1 MAITFDVG
9 FRADTKELSASL
21 STIQRE
27 VQAAFSAPTAGKGM
41 STEIA
46 AAVKQA
52 QILEQ
57 TLKKATTEKGTS
69 FIQMNLELK
78 KMGTSAEEM
87 VATLA
92 KAGPAFSGSLNT
104 MLQTFAT
111 ADRNLL
117 SMSAKI
123 KEMGRVLTQS
133 FKFSAAQSAIQ
144 FVTGEA
150 QEAIQ
155 WVQKLDSQLNTIQ
168 IVSGKTAAEMG
179 KVYDVVIQ
187 KSKELRVT
195 AQDYAEASQIFYQQG
210 LGDEEVARRSEI
222 TIQAAKAAGQ
232 STSDMADQL
241 TAVWNTYQMQGDE
254 LQRAASVGAK
264 MGAETAVEFKDIA
277 EAMQISASAAAQ
289 MGVSYDSLAAIIATV
304 GETTKQSASVIGNA
318 YKTIFSRFY
327 NLKAA
332 GEEGAVELGQ
342 ISNNLKQL
350 GVDILDSSGEL
361 IELDNVIQNVGNSW
375 DTYTQKQKI
384 AIAEQVG
391 GTRQYGQFLALMENF
406 DKYQKNLASANAETG
421 AETLLSQ
428 YETSLE
434 SIDSAMENASESW
447 ARAFA
452 DIFTSDAQI
461 EFYHGVEKIG
471 NVMENIM
478 TTTGGL
484 QGILTLIGAYLT
496 RHIVTGVQ
504 RARDAAKEFVASL
517 SVEKQ
522 LAYSQEKLDKMKQSI
537 QQMTDLN
544 MGFTPQSGAYGSLGH
559 DTSTENT
566 VEQQYLTTKLEITEQ
581 VTQANIRLQEIQ
593 RSGTAEIR
601 NQVESER
608 QLLETA
614 QRVALTETDS
624 LKAMRDQAKEQQRIA
639 SALNR
644 RAQSTTDSNQK
655 AALTDQAKQMQASIE
670 LVTSATQTSEGAV
683 TKFKN
688 NLFLMA
694 DAFKNADGDGA
705 SFAQSLQEVAT
716 GPMMTMDETITDVV
730 VRMDEYLRRLS
741 QEQIDNPTAARQ
753 DQINSLTQLR
763 NNLDQTANSQQRL
776 REAFGQVT
784 DSSTR
789 IKAMFDATG
798 NSAKGMAQSLASSI
812 SNITMVTS
820 VMGNMISGFQDGTMT
835 ISGFVS
841 QAVILVPTI
850 MSLASSC
857 GPAIAGMLSL
867 SMGLMKNT
875 TEESANAAA
884 TILNKIAKEGLTV
897 ATLKQAAANTTLLA
911 SLGILAVAITAVVGV
926 VMLLVAAWKEMK
938 NQSPEHQLELAK
950 EAAAGLEEEAKA
962 AQETADNLRAAFDK
976 YDSAVDKLQSC
987 TRGTEEWKNALEE
1000 VNDAALGVI
1009 NTLGDLSAEDIESLY
1024 SRNADGMIEF
1034 NEDKI
1039 AELQEK
1045 ADQKASAAEYAASM
1059 GQVRVAQAKN
1069 DVALKDI
1076 GNTVSNEQYNN
1087 TAGNYAQASST
1098 IQKIVEENLHD
1109 LSNLTE
1115 TEFADKLKELGIAT
1129 SMLSDNA
1136 MKDLQTQVNALADST
1151 EAADAKMK
1159 LIAQLKTDEVLGDD
1173 YDGEEKT
1180 IAANKMAAEEQKIY
1194 DELYSKYTGDNI
1206 SKASGA
1212 NNAIAKEMLEDYNK
1226 ATGNNWSL
1234 DRNAVRGSDSN
1245 RTFAFL
1251 DESGEL
1257 REFTAKQVAS
1267 TIAASQALET
1277 LTGNAEAA
1285 AKTISKLERNTSD
1298 AETEAWKGFIAEGNF
1313 NGLTEKEIS
1322 SKLNE
1327 EDLTEWIAD
1336 SYGLDPDAD
1345 GFEEA
1350 WQSLA
1355 ESLGYDSGAALV
1367 EGVREGLETSQKA
1380 LNDVG
1385 SSLSD
1390 NAKEIFDT
1398 IDLSGVTVGGQQAV
1412 EDAFSQVYSNFGA
1425 EGAQK
1430 FAEAMSGVPDSF
1442 TDIMGQINWQDADV
1456 DSLKQQVELLGG
1468 SIEGVTDE
1476 QLATMIEMM
1485 QTMSEISFDA
1495 ATASFKSVKDAVS
1508 GLENNTDTVS
1518 EEQMQALRDAGVAAD
1533 AYFQKMADGTYQ
1545 LQMDAD
1551 AFAQLAHDI
1560 ALKDMYDVA
1569 ETSSK
1574 KALDLA
1580 KVSSYTDEG
1589 MENSVYQQRQA
1600 LEATGNLDAGQI
1612 SDLNNTLSTKGYAA
1626 YAEQVKQAFQEA
1638 NISAESIDNALTEAA
1653 AEAQAAKDAIADADF
1668 QFETESAGLDLDT
1681 TTRYAE
1687 RLAKE
1692 MALTEKAA
1700 EGSGEEIE
1708 VTAEEIKKYEKAAR
1722 DAAIRNQKLD
1732 RGLKNLNENLDDY
1745 KKKLKN
1751 SNKGSAEWS
1760 EAMDA
1765 LKGDLADIVDFD
1777 DADLLS
1783 DQFAESALAS
1793 EDLKLALD
1801 GDVDALL
1808 RLQAA
1813 AADDMMA
1820 NTIKAQADNGD
1831 LLMQQWDN
1839 VKSKW
1844 EEIKAKMAD
1853 PATVG
1858 PVDQSE
1864 LIESFNQMIANGNMT
1879 KDQIEA
1885 ALAGMHV
1892 SANVK
1897 TEYVPQTVTVPQ
1909 TITEEAMLEAGT
1921 ATVQVPGEDGKWDPQ
1936 PVTLMKKVTRTYD
1949 AGTVDVQGV
1958 VPKYTI
1964 EGTTDEG
1971 GVTTGFVNAPPPKV
1985 SNGSTT
1991 SGNTGGNTGGGGG
2004 SAPKHS
2010 AKKAT
2015 KREKINDRYGTINSQ
2030 IDKTSRS
2037 MEKYGAAA
2045 DSAFGSSRMR
2055 SLKKINKE
2063 LAVQAKNYNELYKI
2077 AKKYYG
2083 DKNSG
2088 DYAEMLKEQKSAA
2101 EALGVS
2107 LIEVTTNADGFISN
2121 RTEVIDQLDAQ
2132 LQAAYDAYKTQA
2144 DAFDNAQSTDEAWS
2158 ERIDKLKEDYED
2170 LKKEV
2175 DEYIEAMDQV
2185 DETAQ
2190 KMAEA
2195 MEEAVQA
2202 IRDHFSNLVEQS
2214 NLKLELRLAIDETDI
2229 KMAEFLIETLGD
2241 VGVRTGEAWSLLN
2254 DNLKSSQ
2261 KSLAGMVQNTE
2272 EMFGIL
2278 DQIKSGQNV
2287 DGDKFSAMFGE
2298 EAWKKYI
2305 RSDGVVPQEV
2315 MDQLGEMADSMVDNL
2330 QTQFD
2335 TGAEMID
2342 QYIQILEMTM
2352 DEFDKIATKIEQ
2364 QNETLDMYMD
2374 LLDFSGKDHT
2384 AAGRQAVKDIA
2395 DARMSNAAVEV
2406 ERAKAQLDTAKL
2418 AAEQTQGQL
2427 DDFFSKYGTDESSW
2441 TESQT
2446 WMYNH
2451 LKDNVNAAEDIL
2463 NDAQSTF
2470 TGSIQDLASTASEA
2484 IEQMAQVIKEQTAES
2499 LGGLFADF
2507 ESMTEMYDTEYELSH
2522 FFLEDYDK
2530 AYQLNTLL
2538 GEINDQMEDI
2548 TDPARLNEYNAL
2560 LEETNALNQEGVNVT
2575 QNDIELLKAKFE
2587 IQKAQ
2592 DAYEEAK
2599 AAKNT
2604 MRLARDASGNW
2615 NYIYSSEQSQTED
2628 AAQKLADAQYNYDKL
2643 LHEMRDESS
2652 QLWMQAQQEF
2662 FEWQETI
2669 DWARYN
2675 SNETYRQQ
2683 IDTQYEQYRQKTQ
2696 LYSEQVI
2703 KYNNLLGE
2711 NFAETALGVATQ
2723 YDSMEAA
2730 QLEYTNTHAQY
2741 NEDLKQNQESFE
2753 AKVEE
2758 VCTNVGIDYNNLAEE
2773 VGEKTLEM
2781 QKSNNNLSA
2790 NITTLKN
2797 KAASDL
2803 TAMNTQISSWK
2814 DRFISDM
2821 DAAIRKVRELIAE
2834 IQRLRAAQLAEA
2846 STGFDAEI
2854 DYTAVGY
2861 NAIGAGTTEEQRK
2874 ALEDL
2879 KNNAEGQ
2886 KLAAEWANKVNSED
2900 LADAGHKYATGGVT
2914 SDDYWKA
2921 MENAVANGTIKGTIE
2936 AVDSSDAAK
2945 QVGNQGST
2953 LDISKLPGYASGGLV
2968 SGYQIAKLA
2977 EDNRPEY
2984 VLNPDD
2990 TLNVL
2995 NAVKYAQ
3002 KMVEMQMAQKK
3013 LSDAV
3018 AFEQAENKIF
3028 SDIAS
3033 LRQATTTPVAQDVK
3047 IEATFPNVSVAS
3059 EIEEAFNNL
3068 VNQAV
3073 QYVGKANKK

>member
-9 FRADTKELSASL
+9 FRADTKELSAQL

-144 FVTGEA
+144 FVTSEA
-150 QEAIQ
+150 QEAIH

-168 IVSGKTAAEMG
+168 IVSGKTAAEME

-232 STSDMADQL
+232 STADMADQL

-264 MGAETAVEFKDIA
+264 MGAETAIEFKDIA
-277 EAMQISASAAAQ
+277 EAMQISASAASQ

-304 GETTKQSASVIGNA
+304 GETTKQSASIIGNA
-318 YKTIFSRFY
+318 YKTILSRFY

-342 ISNNLKQL
+342 ISNNLKKL
-350 GVDILDSSGEL
+350 GVDIMDSSGEL
-361 IELDNVIQNVGNSW
+361 IKLDTVIQNVGNSW

-447 ARAFA
+447 SRAFA

-496 RHIVTGVQ
+496 RHIVTGAQ
-504 RARDAAKEFVASL
+504 RARDAAKEFAASL

-593 RSGTAEIR
+593 RSGTAEMR

-655 AALTDQAKQMQASIE
+655 AALTNQAKQMQASIE
-670 LVTSATQTSEGAV
+670 LVTSATQTSNGAV

-694 DAFKNADGDGA
+694 DAFRNADGDGA

-716 GPMMTMDETITDVV
+716 GPMMTMDDTITDVV
-730 VRMDEYLRRLS
+730 IRMDEYLQRLR

-753 DQINSLTQLR
+753 NQIDSLTQLR
-763 NNLDQTANSQQRL
+763 NSLEQTANSQQRL

-812 SNITMVTS
+812 SNIAMMTS

-841 QAVILVPTI
+841 QAAILVPTI

-857 GPAIAGMLSL
+857 GPAIAGLLSM

-875 TEESANAAA
+875 SEESANAAA

-911 SLGILAVAITAVVGV
+911 SLGILAVVITAVVGV

-938 NQSPEHQLELAK
+938 NQSPEHQLDLAK
-950 EAAAGLEEEAKA
+950 EAAAGLEEEANA
-962 AQETADNLRAAFDK
+962 AKEAADNLRASFEK
-976 YDSAVDKLQSC
+976 YDSAVEKLQSC

-1000 VNDAALGVI
+1000 VNDAALGII
-1009 NTLGDLSAEDIESLY
+1009 NTMGDMSAEDIEGLY

-1034 NEDKI
+1034 DKDKMS
-1039 AELQEK
+1039 ELQDK
-1045 ADQKASAAEYAASM
+1045 ADQKASAAEYAASI
-1059 GQVRVAQAKN
+1059 GKVRVIEAAN
-1069 DVALKDI
+1069 DVKLNDI
-1076 GNTVSNEQYNN
+1076 GNAVFNKQYRNGR
-1087 TAGNYAQASST
+1087 GNDSQDSST
-1098 IQKIVEENLHD
+1098 IQKIIKENLKD
-1109 LSNLTE
+1109 LSDLTE
-1115 TEFADKLKELGIAT
+1115 TEFAAKLKELGVTT
-1129 SMLSDNA
+1129 SRLSDGA

-1173 YDGEEKT
+1173 YNVAEKT
-1180 IAANKMAAEEQKIY
+1180 IASNMMATEQQKIY
-1194 DELYSKYTGDNI
+1194 DELYAKYTGDNI

-1212 NNAIAKEMLEDYNK
+1212 NNAIAKEMLEEYNK

-1251 DESGEL
+1251 DEQGQL

-1267 TIAASQALET
+1267 TIAAAKALEN
-1277 LTGNAEAA
+1277 LSGNAEKAA
-1285 AKTISKLERNTSD
+1285 EVIGNLNN
-1298 AETEAWKGFIAEGNF
+1298 AEDGEALKGFITDGNF
-1313 NGLTEKEIS
+1313 NKMTQGELEEIS
-1322 SKLNE
+1322 GKS
-1327 EDLTEWIAD
+1327 
-1336 SYGLDPDAD
+1336 DAD
-1345 GFEEA
+1345 LSTYLKEQFGTENLQEV
-1350 WQSLA
+1350 A
-1355 ESLGYDSGAALV
+1355 ETLGYDTTEALLAGIREGIATSKGALEEVGNNLGKRAKEVFEKIQEAGTLDDFTIDEQQQVAGLIEQAFNNGGTKGAEALGKIIEATGEQSSEFLDEIALVDWATVSPEQLQKQLEEAGIATDGFADALPNLIQLLRQAGEVTQESAAALYNSIAEYRNSETGDV
-1367 EGVREGLETSQKA
+1367 VDAEAITALEQAGIETSQ
-1380 LNDVG
+1380 
-1385 SSLSD
+1385 
-1390 NAKEIFDT
+1390 
-1398 IDLSGVTVGGQQAV
+1398 
-1412 EDAFSQVYSNFGA
+1412 
-1425 EGAQK
+1425 
-1430 FAEAMSGVPDSF
+1430 
-1442 TDIMGQINWQDADV
+1442 
-1456 DSLKQQVELLGG
+1456 
-1468 SIEGVTDE
+1468 
-1476 QLATMIEMM
+1476 
-1485 QTMSEISFDA
+1485 
-1495 ATASFKSVKDAVS
+1495 
-1508 GLENNTDTVS
+1508 
-1518 EEQMQALRDAGVAAD
+1518 
-1533 AYFQKMADGTYQ
+1533 YFQQMADGTYVLTKNAEEFNEVVEEASLQ
-1545 LQMDAD
+1545 GYRELIHQTNENIKALEGAKAYVDASGAEGLSDLESSAYKDSRRGGQMDYQKASAQYALLDSTGNLTDQQRAEWGEGITNNNLSASEARELAD
-1551 AFAQLAHDI
+1551 AFE
-1560 ALKDMYDVA
+1560 K
-1569 ETSSK
+1569 
-1574 KALDLA
+1574 
-1580 KVSSYTDEG
+1580 
-1589 MENSVYQQRQA
+1589 
-1600 LEATGNLDAGQI
+1600 
-1612 SDLNNTLSTKGYAA
+1612 
-1626 YAEQVKQAFQEA
+1626 A
-1638 NISAESIDNALTEAA
+1638 NISAEQINSALEEQSALLKETQDIIFNTQQLSE
-1653 AEAQAAKDAIADADF
+1653 AEA
-1668 QFETESAGLDLDT
+1668 AGLDSGEVLE
-1681 TTRYAE
+1681 YAE
-1687 RLAKE
+1687 HLQEVANSSDLVVDNISEMDATMAAVDIKKMNKGIEELAEGFEDWSDILKKSDKSSAE
-1692 MALTEKAA
+1692 YGEALNGMREALSKVIDVEEGYISDSFVQEHMDEIAKAA
-1700 EGSGEEIE
+1700 EGDAAAIDSLRAAMANEIVLNVGADTGIAEEQLLNLSNNVLSQIPDDLQIGATLDDSQFLEAANRLIAESGMTAEEAQDYFNSIGYEPTFETEPQTITHQVPLEAKETTYSVGVNWKTLGSLPEFLGGGTISVPYPTIKSTTRNLTEYDTVPEEIE
-1708 VTAEEIKKYEKAAR
+1708 VPALSADGHPKIKSIKKTSSGAA
-1722 DAAIRNQKLD
+1722 N
-1732 RGLKNLNENLDDY
+1732 NY
-1745 KKKLKN
+1745 
-1751 SNKGSAEWS
+1751 
-1760 EAMDA
+1760 
-1765 LKGDLADIVDFD
+1765 
-1777 DADLLS
+1777 
-1783 DQFAESALAS
+1783 
-1793 EDLKLALD
+1793 
-1801 GDVDALL
+1801 
-1808 RLQAA
+1808 
-1813 AADDMMA
+1813 
-1820 NTIKAQADNGD
+1820 
-1831 LLMQQWDN
+1831 
-1839 VKSKW
+1839 SK
-1844 EEIKAKMAD
+1844 
-1853 PATVG
+1853 T
-1858 PVDQSE
+1858 
-1864 LIESFNQMIANGNMT
+1864 N
-1879 KDQIEA
+1879 
-1885 ALAGMHV
+1885 
-1892 SANVK
+1892 
-1897 TEYVPQTVTVPQ
+1897 
-1909 TITEEAMLEAGT
+1909 
-1921 ATVQVPGEDGKWDPQ
+1921 PGG
-1936 PVTLMKKVTRTYD
+1936 
-1949 AGTVDVQGV
+1949 
-1958 VPKYTI
+1958 
-1964 EGTTDEG
+1964 
-1971 GVTTGFVNAPPPKV
+1971 PPP
-1985 SNGSTT
+1985 SSSGSK
-1991 SGNTGGNTGGGGG
+1991 GGGG
-2004 SAPKHS
+2004 SSPKHS
-2010 AKKAT
+2010 AKNAAKYD
-2015 KREKINDRYGTINSQ
+2015 KIADRYGSIQSS
-2030 IDKTSRS
+2030 IDKTSRA
-2037 MEKYGAAA
+2037 MDRYGSAQ
-2045 DSAFGSSRMR
+2045 DSAFGAAKMR
-2055 SLKKINKE
+2055 NIKKISQE
-2063 LAVQAKNYNELYKI
+2063 LIKQAHNYNELYKQ

-2088 DYAEMLKEQKSAA
+2088 DYADMLKEQQEAA
-2101 EALGVS
+2101 KALGIS
-2107 LIEVTTNADGFISN
+2107 LVDITTNTDGFISN
-2121 RTEVIDQLDAQ
+2121 RTEIIAQLDER
-2132 LQAAYDAYKTQA
+2132 LEAAYNAYKAEA
-2144 DAFDNAQSTDEAWS
+2144 DAFDKAKSTDEAWS
-2158 ERIDKLKEDYED
+2158 ERIDKLKENYED
-2170 LKKEV
+2170 LKEEV
-2175 DEYIEAMDQV
+2175 DEYIESMDQV

-2202 IRDHFSNLVEQS
+2202 IRDHFSNLVAQS

-2229 KMAEFLIETLGD
+2229 RMAEFLIETLGD

-2261 KSLAGMVQNTE
+2261 KSLAGMVKNTE

-2298 EAWKKYI
+2298 EAWKKYLMG
-2305 RSDGVVPQEV
+2305 DGVVPQEV

-2335 TGAEMID
+2335 TGAKMID

-2352 DEFDKIATKIEQ
+2352 DEFDKIATKIEH

-2384 AAGRQAVKDIA
+2384 AAGRKAVKDIA

-2418 AAEQTQGQL
+2418 AAEQAQGQL

-2446 WMYNH
+2446 WMYNQ
-2451 LKDNVNAAEDIL
+2451 LKDNVNDAEDIL

-2470 TGSIQDLASTASEA
+2470 TGSIQDLASAASEA

-2548 TDPARLNEYNAL
+2548 TDPARLSEYNAL
-2560 LEETNALNQEGVNVT
+2560 LEETNALNQEGVNAT

-2599 AAKNT
+2599 AAQNT

-2615 NYIYSSEQSQTED
+2615 NYVYSSEQTQTED

-2675 SNETYRQQ
+2675 ANETYRQQ

-2711 NFAETALGVATQ
+2711 NFAETALGIATQ

-2730 QLEYTNTHAQY
+2730 QFEYTNTHAQY

-2758 VCTNVGIDYNNLAEE
+2758 VCNNVGIDYQNLASE
-2773 VGEKTLEM
+2773 VGKKTLEM
-2781 QKSNNNLSA
+2781 QQSNNNLSA

-2803 TAMNTQISSWK
+2803 TAMNNQISSWK
-2814 DRFISDM
+2814 NRFISDM

-2834 IQRLRAAQLAEA
+2834 IQRLRETQLEESSVTGYDKNTDYTDYLHTDYAAFKAAGGEDDMATWLDKYHKTDVLERINAGNDRGIYAGANYEEAKQIIVDAFKEGAEYINGNQYNYGEGESGKTLNDWDTVLATGQRADGGLVDKPGFYQLAED
-2846 STGFDAEI
+2846 GE
-2854 DYTAVGY
+2854 
-2861 NAIGAGTTEEQRK
+2861 
-2874 ALEDL
+2874 
-2879 KNNAEGQ
+2879 
-2886 KLAAEWANKVNSED
+2886 
-2900 LADAGHKYATGGVT
+2900 
-2914 SDDYWKA
+2914 
-2921 MENAVANGTIKGTIE
+2921 
-2936 AVDSSDAAK
+2936 
-2945 QVGNQGST
+2945 
-2953 LDISKLPGYASGGLV
+2953 
-2968 SGYQIAKLA
+2968 
-2977 EDNRPEY
+2977 PEY
-2984 VLNPDD
+2984 VLNPED
-2990 TLNVL
+2990 TKNILAAVRL
-2995 NAVKYAQ
+2995 AQQQVKYQLDIKQYADLLNQTQ
-3002 KMVEMQMAQKK
+3002 KSSE
-3013 LSDAV
+3013 
-3018 AFEQAENKIF
+3018 
-3028 SDIAS
+3028 AS
-3033 LRQATTTPVAQDVK
+3033 LWAQIRPETTTTPVAQDVK

>member
-1 MAITFDVG
+1 M
-9 FRADTKELSASL
+9 
-21 STIQRE
+21 
-27 VQAAFSAPTAGKGM
+27 QAAFSAPTAGKGM

-117 SMSAKI
+117 SISAKI

-168 IVSGKTAAEMG
+168 IVSGKTAAEME

-241 TAVWNTYQMQGDE
+241 TAIWNTYQMQGDE

-264 MGAETAVEFKDIA
+264 MGAETAIEFKDIA
-277 EAMQISASAAAQ
+277 EAMQISASAASQ

-342 ISNNLKQL
+342 ISNNLKKL
-350 GVDILDSSGEL
+350 GVDIMDSSGEL
-361 IELDNVIQNVGNSW
+361 IKLDTVIQNVGNSW

-421 AETLLSQ
+421 ADTLLSQ

-593 RSGTAEIR
+593 KSGTAEMR

-608 QLLETA
+608 QLLETT

-655 AALTDQAKQMQASIE
+655 TALTDQAKQMQASIE

-716 GPMMTMDETITDVV
+716 GPMMTMDDTIRDVV
-730 VRMDEYLRRLS
+730 VRMDEYLQRLC
-741 QEQIDNPTAARQ
+741 QEQIDNPTAVRQ

-763 NNLDQTANSQQRL
+763 NNLEQTAKSQQRL

-789 IKAMFDATG
+789 VKAMFDATG

-1009 NTLGDLSAEDIESLY
+1009 NTLGDLSSEDIESLY

-1076 GNTVSNEQYNN
+1076 GNAVSNEQYRNGG
-1087 TAGNYAQASST
+1087 GNDSQDSST
-1098 IQKIVEENLHD
+1098 IQKIIKENLKD
-1109 LSNLTE
+1109 LSDLTE
-1115 TEFADKLKELGIAT
+1115 TEFAAKLKELGVTT
-1129 SMLSDNA
+1129 SRLSDGA

-1173 YDGEEKT
+1173 YNAAEKT
-1180 IAANKMAAEEQKIY
+1180 IASNMMATEQQKIY
-1194 DELYSKYTGDNI
+1194 DELYAKYTGDNI

-1212 NNAIAKEMLEDYNK
+1212 NNAIAKEMLEEYNK

-1251 DESGEL
+1251 DEQGQL
-1257 REFTAKQVAS
+1257 REFTAKQVAT
-1267 TIAASQALET
+1267 TIAAAKALEN
-1277 LTGNAEAA
+1277 LSGNAEKAA
-1285 AKTISKLERNTSD
+1285 EVIGNLNN
-1298 AETEAWKGFIAEGNF
+1298 AEDGEALKGFITDGNF
-1313 NGLTEKEIS
+1313 NKMTQGELEEIS
-1322 SKLNE
+1322 GKS
-1327 EDLTEWIAD
+1327 
-1336 SYGLDPDAD
+1336 DAD
-1345 GFEEA
+1345 LSTYLKEQFGTENLQEV
-1350 WQSLA
+1350 A
-1355 ESLGYDSGAALV
+1355 ETLGYDTTEALLAGIREGIATSKGALEEVGNNLGKRAKEVFEKIQEAGTLDDFTIDEQQQVAGLIEQAFNNGGTKGAEALGKIIEATGEQSSEFLDEIALVDWATVSPEQLQKQLEDAGIATDGFADALPNLIQLLRQAGEVTQESAAALYNSIAEYRNSETGDV
-1367 EGVREGLETSQKA
+1367 VDAEAITALEQAGIETSQ
-1380 LNDVG
+1380 
-1385 SSLSD
+1385 
-1390 NAKEIFDT
+1390 
-1398 IDLSGVTVGGQQAV
+1398 
-1412 EDAFSQVYSNFGA
+1412 
-1425 EGAQK
+1425 
-1430 FAEAMSGVPDSF
+1430 
-1442 TDIMGQINWQDADV
+1442 
-1456 DSLKQQVELLGG
+1456 
-1468 SIEGVTDE
+1468 
-1476 QLATMIEMM
+1476 
-1485 QTMSEISFDA
+1485 
-1495 ATASFKSVKDAVS
+1495 
-1508 GLENNTDTVS
+1508 
-1518 EEQMQALRDAGVAAD
+1518 
-1533 AYFQKMADGTYQ
+1533 YFQQMADGTYVLTKNAEEFNAVVEKTSLQ
-1545 LQMDAD
+1545 GYQELIHQTNENIKALEGAKAYVDASGADGLSDLESSAYKDSRRGGQMDYQKASAQYALLDSTGNLTDQQRAEWGEGITNNNLSASEARELAD
-1551 AFAQLAHDI
+1551 AFE
-1560 ALKDMYDVA
+1560 K
-1569 ETSSK
+1569 
-1574 KALDLA
+1574 
-1580 KVSSYTDEG
+1580 
-1589 MENSVYQQRQA
+1589 
-1600 LEATGNLDAGQI
+1600 
-1612 SDLNNTLSTKGYAA
+1612 
-1626 YAEQVKQAFQEA
+1626 A
-1638 NISAESIDNALTEAA
+1638 NISAEQINSALEEQSALLKETQDIIFNTQQLNE
-1653 AEAQAAKDAIADADF
+1653 AEA
-1668 QFETESAGLDLDT
+1668 AGLDSGEVLE
-1681 TTRYAE
+1681 YAE
-1687 RLAKE
+1687 HLQEVANSSDLVVDNISEMDATMAAVDIKKMNKGIEELAEGFEDWSDILKKSDKSSAE
-1692 MALTEKAA
+1692 YGEALNGMREALSKVIDVEEGYISDSFVQEHMDEIAKAA
-1700 EGSGEEIE
+1700 EGDAAAIDSLRAAMANEIVLNVGADTGIAEEQLLNLSNNVLSQIPDDLQIGATLDDSQFLEAANRLIAESGM
-1708 VTAEEIKKYEKAAR
+1708 TAEEAQDYFNSIGYEPTF
-1722 DAAIRNQKLD
+1722 
-1732 RGLKNLNENLDDY
+1732 E
-1745 KKKLKN
+1745 
-1751 SNKGSAEWS
+1751 
-1760 EAMDA
+1760 
-1765 LKGDLADIVDFD
+1765 
-1777 DADLLS
+1777 
-1783 DQFAESALAS
+1783 
-1793 EDLKLALD
+1793 
-1801 GDVDALL
+1801 
-1808 RLQAA
+1808 
-1813 AADDMMA
+1813 
-1820 NTIKAQADNGD
+1820 
-1831 LLMQQWDN
+1831 
-1839 VKSKW
+1839 
-1844 EEIKAKMAD
+1844 
-1853 PATVG
+1853 
-1858 PVDQSE
+1858 
-1864 LIESFNQMIANGNMT
+1864 
-1879 KDQIEA
+1879 
-1885 ALAGMHV
+1885 
-1892 SANVK
+1892 
-1897 TEYVPQTVTVPQ
+1897 TETQTVTHQVP
-1909 TITEEAMLEAGT
+1909 LEAKETTYSVGVNWKTLGSLPEFLGGGT
-1921 ATVQVPGEDGKWDPQ
+1921 ISVPYP
-1936 PVTLMKKVTRTYD
+1936 
-1949 AGTVDVQGV
+1949 
-1958 VPKYTI
+1958 TI
-1964 EGTTDEG
+1964 
-1971 GVTTGFVNAPPPKV
+1971 K
-1985 SNGSTT
+1985 STT
-1991 SGNTGGNTGGGGG
+1991 RNLTEYDTVTEDIEVPALSADGYPKIKSIKKTSSGAANNYSKTNPGGTPPSSSGSKGGGG
-2004 SAPKHS
+2004 SSPKHS
-2010 AKKAT
+2010 AKNAAKYD
-2015 KREKINDRYGTINSQ
+2015 KIADRYGSIQSS
-2030 IDKTSRS
+2030 IDKTSRA
-2037 MEKYGAAA
+2037 MDRYGSAQ
-2045 DSAFGSSRMR
+2045 DSAFGAAKMR
-2055 SLKKINKE
+2055 NIKKISQE
-2063 LAVQAKNYNELYKI
+2063 LIKQAHNYNELYKQ

-2088 DYAEMLKEQKSAA
+2088 DYADMLKEQQEAA
-2101 EALGVS
+2101 KALGIS
-2107 LIEVTTNADGFISN
+2107 LVDITTNTDGFISN
-2121 RTEVIDQLDAQ
+2121 RTEIIAQLDER
-2132 LQAAYDAYKTQA
+2132 LEAAYNAYKAEA
-2144 DAFDNAQSTDEAWS
+2144 DAFDKAKSTDEAWS
-2158 ERIDKLKEDYED
+2158 ERIDKLKENYED
-2170 LKKEV
+2170 LKEEV
-2175 DEYIEAMDQV
+2175 DEYIESMDQV

-2202 IRDHFSNLVEQS
+2202 IRDHFSNLVAQS

-2229 KMAEFLIETLGD
+2229 RMAEFLIETLGD

-2261 KSLAGMVQNTE
+2261 KSLAGMVKNTE

-2305 RSDGVVPQEV
+2305 MGDGVVPQEV

-2335 TGAEMID
+2335 TGAKMID

-2352 DEFDKIATKIEQ
+2352 DEFDKIATKIEH

-2384 AAGRQAVKDIA
+2384 AAGRKAVKDIA

-2418 AAEQTQGQL
+2418 AAEQAQGQL

-2446 WMYNH
+2446 WMYNQ
-2451 LKDNVNAAEDIL
+2451 LKDNVNDAEDIL

-2470 TGSIQDLASTASEA
+2470 TGSIQDLASAASEA

-2507 ESMTEMYDTEYELSH
+2507 ESMTEIYDTEYELDH

-2548 TDPARLNEYNAL
+2548 TDPARLSEYNAL
-2560 LEETNALNQEGVNVT
+2560 LEETNALNQEGVNAT

-2599 AAKNT
+2599 AAQNT

-2615 NYIYSSEQSQTED
+2615 NYVYSSEQTQTED
-2628 AAQKLADAQYNYDKL
+2628 AVQKLADAQYNYDKL

-2711 NFAETALGVATQ
+2711 NFAETALGIATQ

-2730 QLEYTNTHAQY
+2730 QFEYTNTHAKY

-2758 VCTNVGIDYNNLAEE
+2758 VCNNVGIDYQNLASE

-2781 QKSNNNLSA
+2781 QQSNNNLSA

-2803 TAMNTQISSWK
+2803 TAMNNQISSWK
-2814 DRFISDM
+2814 NRFISDM

-2834 IQRLRAAQLAEA
+2834 IQRLRETQLEESSVTGYDKNTDYTDYLHTDYAAFKAAGGKDDMATWLDKYHKTDVLERINAGDDRGIYAGVNYEEAKQIIVDAFKEGAEYINGNQYNYGEGESGKTLNDWDTILATGQRADGGLVDKPGFYQLAED
-2846 STGFDAEI
+2846 GE
-2854 DYTAVGY
+2854 
-2861 NAIGAGTTEEQRK
+2861 
-2874 ALEDL
+2874 
-2879 KNNAEGQ
+2879 
-2886 KLAAEWANKVNSED
+2886 
-2900 LADAGHKYATGGVT
+2900 
-2914 SDDYWKA
+2914 
-2921 MENAVANGTIKGTIE
+2921 
-2936 AVDSSDAAK
+2936 
-2945 QVGNQGST
+2945 
-2953 LDISKLPGYASGGLV
+2953 
-2968 SGYQIAKLA
+2968 
-2977 EDNRPEY
+2977 PEY
-2984 VLNPDD
+2984 VLNPED
-2990 TLNVL
+2990 TKNILAAVRL
-2995 NAVKYAQ
+2995 AQQQVKYQLDIKQYADLLNQTQ
-3002 KMVEMQMAQKK
+3002 KSSE
-3013 LSDAV
+3013 
-3018 AFEQAENKIF
+3018 
-3028 SDIAS
+3028 AS
-3033 LRQATTTPVAQDVK
+3033 LWAQIRPETTTTPVAQDVK

>member
-187 KSKELRVT
+187 KSKELRVA

-241 TAVWNTYQMQGDE
+241 TAVWNTYQMQGDQ

-277 EAMQISASAAAQ
+277 EAMQISASAASQ

-496 RHIVTGVQ
+496 RHIVTGAQ

-593 RSGTAEIR
+593 RSGTAEMR
-601 NQVESER
+601 NRVESER

-614 QRVALTETDS
+614 QRVASTETDS

-694 DAFKNADGDGA
+694 DAFRNADGDGA

-716 GPMMTMDETITDVV
+716 GPMMTMDGTITDVV
-730 VRMDEYLRRLS
+730 ERMDEYLQRLR

-789 IKAMFDATG
+789 IKTMFDATG
-798 NSAKGMAQSLASSI
+798 NSAKGMAKSLASSI

-976 YDSAVDKLQSC
+976 YDSVVDKLQSC

-1076 GNTVSNEQYNN
+1076 GNAVFNEQYNN

-1115 TEFADKLKELGIAT
+1115 TEFTDKLKELGIAT

-1194 DELYSKYTGDNI
+1194 DELYSKYTGDYI

-1212 NNAIAKEMLEDYNK
+1212 NNAIAKEMLEDYNE

-1298 AETEAWKGFIAEGNF
+1298 AETEAWKGFITEGNF
-1313 NGLTEKEIS
+1313 NGLTEEEIS

-1327 EDLTEWIAD
+1327 EDLTEWITD

-1355 ESLGYDSGAALV
+1355 ESLSYDSGAALV

-1390 NAKEIFDT
+1390 KAKEIFDT
-1398 IDLSGVTVGGQQAV
+1398 IDLSGVIVGGQQAV

-1476 QLATMIEMM
+1476 QFATMIEMM

-1551 AFAQLAHDI
+1551 AFAQLTHDI

-1569 ETSSK
+1569 KTSSK

-1589 MENSVYQQRQA
+1589 MENSVYQQRRA

-1612 SDLNNTLSTKGYAA
+1612 SDLNNTLSTEGYAA

-1732 RGLKNLNENLDDY
+1732 RGLKSLNENLDDY

-1813 AADDMMA
+1813 AADDMMV

-1858 PVDQSE
+1858 PVDQTK
-1864 LIESFNQMIANGNMT
+1864 LIDSFDEMIANGNMT

-1897 TEYVPQTVTVPQ
+1897 TEYVPQTVSVPQ
-1909 TITEEAMLEAGT
+1909 TITEEAMLKAGS
-1921 ATVQVPGEDGKWDPQ
+1921 ATVQVPGEDGKWESQ

-1971 GVTTGFVNAPPPKV
+1971 GVKTGFVNAPAPKV
-1985 SNGSTT
+1985 SKGSTR
-1991 SGNTGGNTGGGGG
+1991 SGGAGGGGGG

-2010 AKKAT
+2010 AKKAAKYEPT
-2015 KREKINDRYGTINSQ
+2015 QDRYGTIKAK
-2030 IDKTSRS
+2030 IDKVERS
-2037 MEKYGAAA
+2037 LDYLSDATDK
-2045 DSAFGSSRMR
+2045 AFGAQAIRNMQ
-2055 SLKKINKE
+2055 KINKE
-2063 LAVQAKNYNELYKI
+2063 LQEQGHHYDELYKK
-2077 AKKYYG
+2077 AKQYHKIDLADMETERIRASKKLG
-2083 DKNSG
+2083 IQLMK
-2088 DYAEMLKEQKSAA
+2088 AE
-2101 EALGVS
+2101 
-2107 LIEVTTNADGFISN
+2107 TNDDGFVKN
-2121 RTEVIDQLDAQ
+2121 RTEIFEQINKRLKT
-2132 LQAAYDAYKTQA
+2132 AYDKYKNEA
-2144 DAFDNAQSTDEAWS
+2144 DKFDKAKSTDENWS
-2158 ERIDKLKEDYED
+2158 ERIDDLKEEYETLKTAAEDY
-2170 LKKEV
+2170 
-2175 DEYIEAMDQV
+2175 IGAIDQV
-2185 DETAQ
+2185 DETAN

-2195 MEEAVQA
+2195 IKDALDNLYTWMENKVEEAN
-2202 IRDHFSNLVEQS
+2202 R
-2214 NLKLELRLAIDETDI
+2214 KLELRVSINERDI
-2229 KMAEFLIETLGD
+2229 EMVDFLLDKLGD
-2241 VGVRTGEAWSLLN
+2241 TGLKQGKAW
-2254 DNLKSSQ
+2254 D
-2261 KSLAGMVQNTE
+2261 GMKKN
-2272 EMFGIL
+2272 
-2278 DQIKSGQNV
+2278 IKSTQNSL
-2287 DGDKFSAMFGE
+2287 DGAVKSFERMQEILFNINDPNQQKWFENTFGSDI
-2298 EAWKKYI
+2298 WKKYQESGG
-2305 RSDGVVPQEV
+2305 RLPQEV
-2315 MDQLGEMADSMVDNL
+2315 IDQMDDNADQMMDNL
-2330 QTQFD
+2330 DTMFENADEMLHMYMEIFD
-2335 TGAEMID
+2335 L
-2342 QYIQILEMTM
+2342 YLN
-2352 DEFDKIATKIEQ
+2352 EFDAIADKLSNNNDRLELFNELLEFSGQKYNPDAYGATKD
-2364 QNETLDMYMD
+2364 LMD
-2374 LLDFSGKDHT
+2374 AS
-2384 AAGRQAVKDIA
+2384 I
-2395 DARMSNAAVEV
+2395 SNAKTEV
-2406 ERAKAQLDTAKL
+2406 KRAKAVLDLSAQ
-2418 AAEQTQGQL
+2418 AAEETEKQL
-2427 DDFFSKYGTDESSW
+2427 QSFYDDYGTDRDAW
-2441 TESQT
+2441 TTSQIFVHDRLLEAR
-2446 WMYNH
+2446 NEAQDA
-2451 LKDNVNAAEDIL
+2451 LS
-2463 NDAQSTF
+2463 DAQGDF
-2470 TGSIQDLASTASEA
+2470 TSAIKDLTDAASEA
-2484 IEQMAQVIKEQTAES
+2484 IEQMAEVIKMQVVDN
-2499 LGGLFADF
+2499 LGGIFDSFDA
-2507 ESMTEMYDTEYELSH
+2507 MTEVYDQQYSLDH

-2530 AYQLNTLL
+2530 NYQLSDLL
-2538 GEINDQMEDI
+2538 TQIDKQMENV
-2548 TDPARLNEYNAL
+2548 TDPARLEEFKALIDEINAANE
-2560 LEETNALNQEGVNVT
+2560 EGVQIT
-2575 QNDIELLKAKFE
+2575 QTDVDLLKAKFE
-2587 IQKAQ
+2587 MQKAQ
-2592 DAYEEAK
+2592 DAYEEAQ

-2604 MRLARDASGNW
+2604 MRLVRDASGNW
-2615 NYIYSSEQSQTED
+2615 NYIYSTDAED
-2628 AAQKLADAQYNYDKL
+2628 SSNAAEELANAQHNYEKL
-2643 LHEMRDESS
+2643 LHEARDEASE
-2652 QLWMQAQQEF
+2652 LWMQAQQEF
-2662 FEWQETI
+2662 FEFQETI

-2675 SNETYRQQ
+2675 QDEKYKQQ
-2683 IDTQYEQYRQKTQ
+2683 IDYQYNYYMTTTERYTSQVAKYNDMLGDNFEDTSLGIITGFSSIEEAQKV
-2696 LYSEQVI
+2696 YSEQHAAM
-2703 KYNNLLGE
+2703 NEQMNE
-2711 NFAETALGVATQ
+2711 NTQ
-2723 YDSMEAA
+2723 EWGNVVK
-2730 QLEYTNTHAQY
+2730 NTCI
-2741 NEDLKQNQESFE
+2741 EM
-2753 AKVEE
+2753 
-2758 VCTNVGIDYNNLAEE
+2758 GIDYEDLEDVIREE
-2773 VGEKTLEM
+2773 TSQMIDENQALED
-2781 QKSNNNLSA
+2781 K
-2790 NITTLKN
+2790 IDDLKN
-2797 KAASDL
+2797 RASEDL
-2803 TAMNTQISSWK
+2803 TEMNNKVSGWRAS
-2814 DRFISDM
+2814 FVSDM
-2821 DAAIRKVRELIAE
+2821 DQAIAKVKELIDWLQNLKKVQLGQMTYDKNTDYYDYLSSEYAASGLKGNKEEIKQWLKDNYEAE
-2834 IQRLRAAQLAEA
+2834 VYQRMGAYQDRFQGKEGYDYELATNPEKMLDVLA
-2846 STGFDAEI
+2846 GAIHDA
-2854 DYTAVGY
+2854 VVLG
-2861 NAIGAGTTEEQRK
+2861 NADFWENDSWNYGSGTSGLQSKYPKKGK
-2874 ALEDL
+2874 A
-2879 KNNAEGQ
+2879 
-2886 KLAAEWANKVNSED
+2886 
-2900 LADAGHKYATGGVT
+2900 
-2914 SDDYWKA
+2914 
-2921 MENAVANGTIKGTIE
+2921 
-2936 AVDSSDAAK
+2936 
-2945 QVGNQGST
+2945 
-2953 LDISKLPGYASGGLV
+2953 ASGGLISSRGV
-2968 SGYQIAKLA
+2968 YELA
-2977 EDNRPEY
+2977 ENAPEL
-2984 VLNPDD
+2984 VLNPAD
-2990 TLNVL
+2990 TRNIL
-2995 NAVKYAQ
+2995 NAVHAMRDIVNAQ
-3002 KMVEMQMAQKK
+3002 IATAQGAMFGSLPQMAGK
-3013 LSDAV
+3013 S
-3018 AFEQAENKIF
+3018 EP
-3028 SDIAS
+3028 
-3033 LRQATTTPVAQDVK
+3033 TTVQQDVK
-3047 IEATFPNVSVAS
+3047 IEASFPGVSVAS

-3068 VNQAV
+3068 INQVA
-3073 QYVGKANKK
+3073 QYRIKK

>member
-87 VATLA
+87 VAALA

-117 SMSAKI
+117 SMTAKI

-144 FVTGEA
+144 FVTSEA

-168 IVSGKTAAEMG
+168 IVSGKTAAEME

-232 STSDMADQL
+232 STADMADQL

-264 MGAETAVEFKDIA
+264 MGAETAIEFKDIA
-277 EAMQISASAAAQ
+277 EAMQISASAASQ

-342 ISNNLKQL
+342 ISNNLKKL
-350 GVDILDSSGEL
+350 GVDIMDSSGEL
-361 IELDNVIQNVGNSW
+361 IKLDTVIQNVGNSW

-447 ARAFA
+447 SRAFA

-496 RHIVTGVQ
+496 RHIVTGAQ
-504 RARDAAKEFVASL
+504 RARDAAKEFAASL

-593 RSGTAEIR
+593 RSGTAEMR

-655 AALTDQAKQMQASIE
+655 AALTNQAKQMQASIE
-670 LVTSATQTSEGAV
+670 LVTSATQTSDGAV

-716 GPMMTMDETITDVV
+716 GPMMTMDDTITDVV
-730 VRMDEYLRRLS
+730 IRMDEYLQRLR

-753 DQINSLTQLR
+753 NQIDSLTQLR
-763 NNLDQTANSQQRL
+763 NSLEQTANSQQRL

-812 SNITMVTS
+812 SNITMMTS

-841 QAVILVPTI
+841 QAAILVPTI

-857 GPAIAGMLSL
+857 GPAIAGLLSM

-875 TEESANAAA
+875 SEESANAAA

-938 NQSPEHQLELAK
+938 NQSPEHQLDLAK
-950 EAAAGLEEEAKA
+950 EAAAGLEEEANA
-962 AQETADNLRAAFDK
+962 AKEAADNLRASFEK
-976 YDSAVDKLQSC
+976 YDSAVEKLQSC

-1000 VNDAALGVI
+1000 VNDAALGII
-1009 NTLGDLSAEDIESLY
+1009 NTMGDMSAEDIEGLY

-1034 NEDKI
+1034 DKDKMS
-1039 AELQEK
+1039 ELQDK
-1045 ADQKASAAEYAASM
+1045 ADQKASAAEYAASI
-1059 GQVRVAQAKN
+1059 GKVRVIEAAN
-1069 DVALKDI
+1069 DVKLNNI
-1076 GNTVSNEQYNN
+1076 GNAVFNEQYRNGG
-1087 TAGNYAQASST
+1087 GNDSQDSST
-1098 IQKIVEENLHD
+1098 IQKIIKENLKD
-1109 LSNLTE
+1109 LSDLTE
-1115 TEFADKLKELGIAT
+1115 TEFAAKLKELGVTT
-1129 SMLSDNA
+1129 SRLSDGA

-1173 YDGEEKT
+1173 YNAAEKT
-1180 IAANKMAAEEQKIY
+1180 IASNMMATEQQKIY
-1194 DELYSKYTGDNI
+1194 DELYAKYTGDNI

-1212 NNAIAKEMLEDYNK
+1212 NNTIAKEMLEEYNK

-1251 DESGEL
+1251 DEQGQL
-1257 REFTAKQVAS
+1257 REFTAKQVAT
-1267 TIAASQALET
+1267 TIAAAKALEN
-1277 LTGNAEAA
+1277 LSGNAEKAA
-1285 AKTISKLERNTSD
+1285 EVLGNLNN
-1298 AETEAWKGFIAEGNF
+1298 AEDGEALKGFITDGNF
-1313 NGLTEKEIS
+1313 NKMTQGELEEIS
-1322 SKLNE
+1322 GKS
-1327 EDLTEWIAD
+1327 
-1336 SYGLDPDAD
+1336 DAD
-1345 GFEEA
+1345 LSTYLKEQFGTENLQEV
-1350 WQSLA
+1350 A
-1355 ESLGYDSGAALV
+1355 ETLGYDTTEALLAGIREGIATSKGALEEVGNNLGKRAKEVFEKIQEAGTLDDFTIDEQQQVAGLIEQAFNNGGTKGAEALGKIIEATGEQSSEFLDEIALVDWATVSPEQLQKQLEDAGIATDGFADALPNLIQLLRQAGEVTQESAAALYNSIAEYRNSETGDV
-1367 EGVREGLETSQKA
+1367 VDAEAITALEQAGIETSQ
-1380 LNDVG
+1380 
-1385 SSLSD
+1385 
-1390 NAKEIFDT
+1390 
-1398 IDLSGVTVGGQQAV
+1398 
-1412 EDAFSQVYSNFGA
+1412 
-1425 EGAQK
+1425 
-1430 FAEAMSGVPDSF
+1430 
-1442 TDIMGQINWQDADV
+1442 
-1456 DSLKQQVELLGG
+1456 
-1468 SIEGVTDE
+1468 
-1476 QLATMIEMM
+1476 
-1485 QTMSEISFDA
+1485 
-1495 ATASFKSVKDAVS
+1495 
-1508 GLENNTDTVS
+1508 
-1518 EEQMQALRDAGVAAD
+1518 
-1533 AYFQKMADGTYQ
+1533 YFQQMADGTYVLTKNAEEFNEVVEKASLQ
-1545 LQMDAD
+1545 GYQELIHQTNENIKALEGAKAYVDASGAEGLSDLESSAYKDSRRGGQMDYQKASAQYALLDSTGNLTDQQRAEWGEGITNNNLSASEARELAD
-1551 AFAQLAHDI
+1551 AFE
-1560 ALKDMYDVA
+1560 K
-1569 ETSSK
+1569 
-1574 KALDLA
+1574 
-1580 KVSSYTDEG
+1580 
-1589 MENSVYQQRQA
+1589 
-1600 LEATGNLDAGQI
+1600 
-1612 SDLNNTLSTKGYAA
+1612 
-1626 YAEQVKQAFQEA
+1626 A
-1638 NISAESIDNALTEAA
+1638 NISAEQINSALEEQSALLKETQDIIFNTQQLSE
-1653 AEAQAAKDAIADADF
+1653 AEA
-1668 QFETESAGLDLDT
+1668 AGLDSGEVLE
-1681 TTRYAE
+1681 YAE
-1687 RLAKE
+1687 HLQEVANSSDLVVDNISEMDATMAAVDIKKMNKGIEELAEGFEDWSDILKKSDKSSAE
-1692 MALTEKAA
+1692 YGEALNGMREALSKVIDVEEGYISDSFVQEHMDEIAKAA
-1700 EGSGEEIE
+1700 EGDAAAIDSLRAAMANEIVLNVGADTGIAEEQLLNLSNNVLSQIPDDLQIGATLDDSQFLEAANRLIAESGM
-1708 VTAEEIKKYEKAAR
+1708 TAEEAQDYFNSIGYEPTF
-1722 DAAIRNQKLD
+1722 
-1732 RGLKNLNENLDDY
+1732 E
-1745 KKKLKN
+1745 
-1751 SNKGSAEWS
+1751 
-1760 EAMDA
+1760 
-1765 LKGDLADIVDFD
+1765 
-1777 DADLLS
+1777 
-1783 DQFAESALAS
+1783 
-1793 EDLKLALD
+1793 
-1801 GDVDALL
+1801 
-1808 RLQAA
+1808 
-1813 AADDMMA
+1813 
-1820 NTIKAQADNGD
+1820 
-1831 LLMQQWDN
+1831 
-1839 VKSKW
+1839 
-1844 EEIKAKMAD
+1844 
-1853 PATVG
+1853 
-1858 PVDQSE
+1858 
-1864 LIESFNQMIANGNMT
+1864 
-1879 KDQIEA
+1879 
-1885 ALAGMHV
+1885 
-1892 SANVK
+1892 
-1897 TEYVPQTVTVPQ
+1897 TETQTVTHQVP
-1909 TITEEAMLEAGT
+1909 LEAKETTYSVGVNWKTLGSLPEFLGGGT
-1921 ATVQVPGEDGKWDPQ
+1921 ISVPYP
-1936 PVTLMKKVTRTYD
+1936 
-1949 AGTVDVQGV
+1949 
-1958 VPKYTI
+1958 TI
-1964 EGTTDEG
+1964 
-1971 GVTTGFVNAPPPKV
+1971 K
-1985 SNGSTT
+1985 STT
-1991 SGNTGGNTGGGGG
+1991 RNLTEYDTVTEDIEVPALSADGHPKIKSIKKTSSGAANNYSKTNPGGTPPSSSGSKGGGG
-2004 SAPKHS
+2004 SSPKHS
-2010 AKKAT
+2010 AKNAAKYD
-2015 KREKINDRYGTINSQ
+2015 KIADRYGSIQSS
-2030 IDKTSRS
+2030 IDKTSRA
-2037 MEKYGAAA
+2037 MDRYGSAQ
-2045 DSAFGSSRMR
+2045 DSAFGAAKMR
-2055 SLKKINKE
+2055 NIKKISQE
-2063 LAVQAKNYNELYKI
+2063 LIKQAHNYNELYKQ

-2088 DYAEMLKEQKSAA
+2088 DYADMLKEQQEAA
-2101 EALGVS
+2101 KALGIS
-2107 LIEVTTNADGFISN
+2107 LVDITTNTDGFISN
-2121 RTEVIDQLDAQ
+2121 RTEIIAQLDER
-2132 LQAAYDAYKTQA
+2132 LEAAYNAYKAEA
-2144 DAFDNAQSTDEAWS
+2144 DAFDKAKSTDEAWS
-2158 ERIDKLKEDYED
+2158 ERIDKLKENYED
-2170 LKKEV
+2170 LKEEV
-2175 DEYIEAMDQV
+2175 DEYIESMDQV

-2202 IRDHFSNLVEQS
+2202 IRDHFSNLVAQS

-2229 KMAEFLIETLGD
+2229 RMAEFLIETLGD

-2261 KSLAGMVQNTE
+2261 KSLAGMVKNTE

-2305 RSDGVVPQEV
+2305 MGDGVVPQEV

-2335 TGAEMID
+2335 TGAKMID

-2352 DEFDKIATKIEQ
+2352 DEFDKIATKIEH

-2384 AAGRQAVKDIA
+2384 AVGRKAVKDIA

-2418 AAEQTQGQL
+2418 AAEQAQGQL

-2446 WMYNH
+2446 WMYNQ
-2451 LKDNVNAAEDIL
+2451 LKDNVNDAEDIL

-2470 TGSIQDLASTASEA
+2470 TGSIQDLASVASEA

-2507 ESMTEMYDTEYELSH
+2507 ESMTEMYDTEYELDH

-2548 TDPARLNEYNAL
+2548 TDPARLGEYNAL
-2560 LEETNALNQEGVNVT
+2560 LEETNALNQEGVNAT

-2599 AAKNT
+2599 AAQNT

-2615 NYIYSSEQSQTED
+2615 NYVYSSEQTQTED
-2628 AAQKLADAQYNYDKL
+2628 AVQKLADAQYNYDKL

-2711 NFAETALGVATQ
+2711 NFAETALGIATQ

-2730 QLEYTNTHAQY
+2730 QFEYTNTHAQY

-2758 VCTNVGIDYNNLAEE
+2758 VCNNVGIDYQNLASE
-2773 VGEKTLEM
+2773 VGKKTLEM
-2781 QKSNNNLSA
+2781 QQSNNNLSA

-2803 TAMNTQISSWK
+2803 TAMNNQISSWK
-2814 DRFISDM
+2814 NRFISDM

-2834 IQRLRAAQLAEA
+2834 IQRLRETQLEEASVTGYDKNTDYTDYLHTDYAAFKAAGGKDDMATWLDKYHKTDVLERINAGDDRGIYAGVNYEEAKQIIVDAFKEGAEYINGNQYNYGEGESGKTLNDWDTILATGQRADGGLVDKPGFYQLAED
-2846 STGFDAEI
+2846 GE
-2854 DYTAVGY
+2854 
-2861 NAIGAGTTEEQRK
+2861 
-2874 ALEDL
+2874 
-2879 KNNAEGQ
+2879 
-2886 KLAAEWANKVNSED
+2886 
-2900 LADAGHKYATGGVT
+2900 
-2914 SDDYWKA
+2914 
-2921 MENAVANGTIKGTIE
+2921 
-2936 AVDSSDAAK
+2936 
-2945 QVGNQGST
+2945 
-2953 LDISKLPGYASGGLV
+2953 
-2968 SGYQIAKLA
+2968 
-2977 EDNRPEY
+2977 PEY
-2984 VLNPDD
+2984 VLNPED
-2990 TLNVL
+2990 TKNILAAVRL
-2995 NAVKYAQ
+2995 AQQQVKYQLDIKQYADLLNQTQ
-3002 KMVEMQMAQKK
+3002 KSSE
-3013 LSDAV
+3013 
-3018 AFEQAENKIF
+3018 
-3028 SDIAS
+3028 AS
-3033 LRQATTTPVAQDVK
+3033 LWAQIRPETTTTPVAQDVK

>member
-144 FVTGEA
+144 FVTSEA
-150 QEAIQ
+150 QEAIH

-168 IVSGKTAAEMG
+168 IVSGKTAAEME

-232 STSDMADQL
+232 STADMADQL
-241 TAVWNTYQMQGDE
+241 TAIWNTYQMQGDE

-264 MGAETAVEFKDIA
+264 MGAETAIEFKDIA
-277 EAMQISASAAAQ
+277 EAMQISASAASQ

-304 GETTKQSASVIGNA
+304 GETTKQSASIIGNA

-342 ISNNLKQL
+342 ISNNLKKL
-350 GVDILDSSGEL
+350 GVDIMDSSGEL
-361 IELDNVIQNVGNSW
+361 IKLDTVIQNVGNSW

-421 AETLLSQ
+421 ADTLLQQ

-452 DIFTSDAQI
+452 NVFTSDAQI

-496 RHIVTGVQ
+496 RHIVTGAQ
-504 RARDAAKEFVASL
+504 RARDAAKEFAASL

-593 RSGTAEIR
+593 RSGTAEMR

-655 AALTDQAKQMQASIE
+655 AALTNQAKQMQASIE
-670 LVTSATQTSEGAV
+670 LVTSATQTSDGAV

-716 GPMMTMDETITDVV
+716 GPMMTMDDTITDVV
-730 VRMDEYLRRLS
+730 IRMDEYLQRLR

-753 DQINSLTQLR
+753 NQIDSLTQLR
-763 NNLDQTANSQQRL
+763 NSLEQTANSQQRL

-812 SNITMVTS
+812 SNITMMTS

-841 QAVILVPTI
+841 QAAILVPTV

-857 GPAIAGMLSL
+857 GPAIAGLLSM

-875 TEESANAAA
+875 SEESANAAA

-938 NQSPEHQLELAK
+938 NQSPEHQLDLAK
-950 EAAAGLEEEAKA
+950 EAAAGLEEEANA
-962 AQETADNLRAAFDK
+962 AKEAADNLRASFEK
-976 YDSAVDKLQSC
+976 YDSAVEKLQSC

-1000 VNDAALGVI
+1000 VNDAALGII
-1009 NTLGDLSAEDIESLY
+1009 NTMGDMSAEDIEGLY

-1034 NEDKI
+1034 DKDKMS
-1039 AELQEK
+1039 ELQDK
-1045 ADQKASAAEYAASM
+1045 ADQKASAAEYAASI
-1059 GQVRVAQAKN
+1059 GKVRVIEAAN
-1069 DVALKDI
+1069 DVKLNDI
-1076 GNTVSNEQYNN
+1076 GNAVFNEQYRNGG
-1087 TAGNYAQASST
+1087 GNDSQDSST
-1098 IQKIVEENLHD
+1098 IQKIIKENLKD
-1109 LSNLTE
+1109 LSDLTE
-1115 TEFADKLKELGIAT
+1115 TEFAAKLKELGITT
-1129 SMLSDNA
+1129 SRLSDGA

-1173 YDGEEKT
+1173 YNAAEKT
-1180 IAANKMAAEEQKIY
+1180 IASNMMATEQQKIY
-1194 DELYSKYTGDNI
+1194 DELYAKYTGDNI

-1212 NNAIAKEMLEDYNK
+1212 NNAIAKEMLEEYNK

-1251 DESGEL
+1251 DEQGQL
-1257 REFTAKQVAS
+1257 REFTAKQVAT
-1267 TIAASQALET
+1267 TIAAAKALEN
-1277 LTGNAEAA
+1277 LSGNAEKAA
-1285 AKTISKLERNTSD
+1285 EVIGNLNN
-1298 AETEAWKGFIAEGNF
+1298 AEDGEALKGFITDGNF
-1313 NGLTEKEIS
+1313 NKMTQGELEEIS
-1322 SKLNE
+1322 GKSDADLSTYLKE
-1327 EDLTEWIAD
+1327 QFGTEDLQEV
-1336 SYGLDPDAD
+1336 
-1345 GFEEA
+1345 
-1350 WQSLA
+1350 A
-1355 ESLGYDSGAALV
+1355 ETLGYDTTEALLAGIREGIATSKGALEEVGNNLGKRAKEVFEKIQEAGTLDDFTIDEQQQVAGLIEQAFNNGGTKGAEALGKIIEATGEQSSEFLDEIALVDWATVSPEQLQKQLEDAGIATDGFADALPNLIQLLRQAGEVTQESAAALYNSIAEYRNSETGDV
-1367 EGVREGLETSQKA
+1367 VDAEAITALEQAGIETSQ
-1380 LNDVG
+1380 
-1385 SSLSD
+1385 
-1390 NAKEIFDT
+1390 
-1398 IDLSGVTVGGQQAV
+1398 
-1412 EDAFSQVYSNFGA
+1412 
-1425 EGAQK
+1425 
-1430 FAEAMSGVPDSF
+1430 
-1442 TDIMGQINWQDADV
+1442 
-1456 DSLKQQVELLGG
+1456 
-1468 SIEGVTDE
+1468 
-1476 QLATMIEMM
+1476 
-1485 QTMSEISFDA
+1485 
-1495 ATASFKSVKDAVS
+1495 
-1508 GLENNTDTVS
+1508 
-1518 EEQMQALRDAGVAAD
+1518 
-1533 AYFQKMADGTYQ
+1533 YFQQMADGTYVLTKNAEEFNEVVEKASLQ
-1545 LQMDAD
+1545 GYQELIHQTNENIKALEGAKAYVDASGAEGLSDLESSAYKDSRRGGQMDYQKASAQYALLDSTGNLTDQQRAEWGEGITNNNLSASEARELAD
-1551 AFAQLAHDI
+1551 AFE
-1560 ALKDMYDVA
+1560 K
-1569 ETSSK
+1569 
-1574 KALDLA
+1574 
-1580 KVSSYTDEG
+1580 
-1589 MENSVYQQRQA
+1589 
-1600 LEATGNLDAGQI
+1600 
-1612 SDLNNTLSTKGYAA
+1612 
-1626 YAEQVKQAFQEA
+1626 A
-1638 NISAESIDNALTEAA
+1638 NISAEQINSALEEQSALLKETQDIIFNTQQLNE
-1653 AEAQAAKDAIADADF
+1653 AEA
-1668 QFETESAGLDLDT
+1668 AGLDSGEVLE
-1681 TTRYAE
+1681 YAE
-1687 RLAKE
+1687 HLQEVANSSDLVVDNISEMDATMAAVDIKKMNKGIEELAEGFEDWSDILKKSDKSSAE
-1692 MALTEKAA
+1692 YGEALNGMREALSKVIDVEEGYISDSFVQEHMDEIAKAA
-1700 EGSGEEIE
+1700 EGDAAAIDSLRAAMANEIVLNVGADTGIAEEQLLNLSNNVLSQIPDDLQIGATLDDSQFLEAANRLIAESGM
-1708 VTAEEIKKYEKAAR
+1708 TAEEAQDYFNSIGYEPTF
-1722 DAAIRNQKLD
+1722 
-1732 RGLKNLNENLDDY
+1732 E
-1745 KKKLKN
+1745 
-1751 SNKGSAEWS
+1751 
-1760 EAMDA
+1760 
-1765 LKGDLADIVDFD
+1765 
-1777 DADLLS
+1777 
-1783 DQFAESALAS
+1783 
-1793 EDLKLALD
+1793 
-1801 GDVDALL
+1801 
-1808 RLQAA
+1808 
-1813 AADDMMA
+1813 
-1820 NTIKAQADNGD
+1820 
-1831 LLMQQWDN
+1831 
-1839 VKSKW
+1839 
-1844 EEIKAKMAD
+1844 
-1853 PATVG
+1853 
-1858 PVDQSE
+1858 
-1864 LIESFNQMIANGNMT
+1864 
-1879 KDQIEA
+1879 
-1885 ALAGMHV
+1885 
-1892 SANVK
+1892 
-1897 TEYVPQTVTVPQ
+1897 TETQTVTHQVP
-1909 TITEEAMLEAGT
+1909 LEAKETTYSVGVNWKTLGSLPEFLGGGT
-1921 ATVQVPGEDGKWDPQ
+1921 ISVPYP
-1936 PVTLMKKVTRTYD
+1936 
-1949 AGTVDVQGV
+1949 
-1958 VPKYTI
+1958 TI
-1964 EGTTDEG
+1964 
-1971 GVTTGFVNAPPPKV
+1971 K
-1985 SNGSTT
+1985 STT
-1991 SGNTGGNTGGGGG
+1991 RNLTEYDTVTEDIEVPALSADGHPKIKSIKKTSSGAANNYSKTNPGGTPPSSSGSKKGGGG
-2004 SAPKHS
+2004 SSPKHS
-2010 AKKAT
+2010 AKNAAKYD
-2015 KREKINDRYGTINSQ
+2015 KIADRYGSIQSS
-2030 IDKTSRS
+2030 IDKTSRA
-2037 MEKYGAAA
+2037 MDRYGSAQ
-2045 DSAFGSSRMR
+2045 DSAFGAAKMR
-2055 SLKKINKE
+2055 NIKKISQE
-2063 LAVQAKNYNELYKI
+2063 LIKQAHNYNELYKQ

-2088 DYAEMLKEQKSAA
+2088 DYADMLKEQQEAA
-2101 EALGVS
+2101 KALGIS
-2107 LIEVTTNADGFISN
+2107 LVDITTNTDGFISN
-2121 RTEVIDQLDAQ
+2121 RTEIIAQLDER
-2132 LQAAYDAYKTQA
+2132 LEAAYNAYKAEA
-2144 DAFDNAQSTDEAWS
+2144 DAFDKAKSTDEAWS
-2158 ERIDKLKEDYED
+2158 ERIDKLKKNYED
-2170 LKKEV
+2170 LKEEV
-2175 DEYIEAMDQV
+2175 DEYIESMDQV

-2202 IRDHFSNLVEQS
+2202 IRDHFSNLVAQS

-2229 KMAEFLIETLGD
+2229 RMAEFLIETLGD

-2261 KSLAGMVQNTE
+2261 KSLAGMVKNTE

-2298 EAWKKYI
+2298 EAWKKYLMG
-2305 RSDGVVPQEV
+2305 DGVVPQEV

-2335 TGAEMID
+2335 TGAKMID

-2352 DEFDKIATKIEQ
+2352 DEFDKIATKIEH

-2384 AAGRQAVKDIA
+2384 AAGRKAVKDIA

-2418 AAEQTQGQL
+2418 AAEQAQGQL

-2446 WMYNH
+2446 WMYNQ
-2451 LKDNVNAAEDIL
+2451 LKDNVNDAEDIL

-2470 TGSIQDLASTASEA
+2470 TGSIQDLASAASEA

-2548 TDPARLNEYNAL
+2548 TDPARLGEYNAL
-2560 LEETNALNQEGVNVT
+2560 LEETNALNQEGVNAT

-2599 AAKNT
+2599 AAQNT

-2615 NYIYSSEQSQTED
+2615 NYVYSSEQTQTED

-2675 SNETYRQQ
+2675 ANETYRQQ

-2711 NFAETALGVATQ
+2711 NFAETALGIATQ

-2730 QLEYTNTHAQY
+2730 QFEYTNTHAQY

-2758 VCTNVGIDYNNLAEE
+2758 VCNNVGIDYQNLASE
-2773 VGEKTLEM
+2773 VGKKTLEM
-2781 QKSNNNLSA
+2781 QQSNNNLSA

-2803 TAMNTQISSWK
+2803 TAMNNQISSWK
-2814 DRFISDM
+2814 NRFISDM

-2834 IQRLRAAQLAEA
+2834 IQRLRETQLEEASVTGYDKNTDYTDYLHTDYAAFKAAGGKDDMATWLDKYHKTDVLERINAGDDRGIYAGVNYEEAKQIIVDAFKEGAEYINGNQYNYGEGESGKTLNDWDTILATGQRADGGLVDKPGFYQLAED
-2846 STGFDAEI
+2846 GE
-2854 DYTAVGY
+2854 
-2861 NAIGAGTTEEQRK
+2861 
-2874 ALEDL
+2874 
-2879 KNNAEGQ
+2879 
-2886 KLAAEWANKVNSED
+2886 
-2900 LADAGHKYATGGVT
+2900 
-2914 SDDYWKA
+2914 
-2921 MENAVANGTIKGTIE
+2921 
-2936 AVDSSDAAK
+2936 
-2945 QVGNQGST
+2945 
-2953 LDISKLPGYASGGLV
+2953 
-2968 SGYQIAKLA
+2968 
-2977 EDNRPEY
+2977 PEY
-2984 VLNPDD
+2984 VLNPED
-2990 TLNVL
+2990 TKNILAAVRL
-2995 NAVKYAQ
+2995 AQQQVKYQLDIKQYADLLNQTQ
-3002 KMVEMQMAQKK
+3002 KSSE
-3013 LSDAV
+3013 
-3018 AFEQAENKIF
+3018 
-3028 SDIAS
+3028 AS
-3033 LRQATTTPVAQDVK
+3033 LWAQIRPETTTTPVAQDVK